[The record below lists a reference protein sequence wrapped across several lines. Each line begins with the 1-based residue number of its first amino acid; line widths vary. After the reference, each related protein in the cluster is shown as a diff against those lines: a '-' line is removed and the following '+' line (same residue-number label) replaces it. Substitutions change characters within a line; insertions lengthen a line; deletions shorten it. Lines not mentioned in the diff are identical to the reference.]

1 MPSGADVGKTLD
13 IADVA
18 ADWRNQGRRF
28 AMATVAETWGS
39 APRPVGSHLIV
50 DDSGHF
56 EGSVSGG
63 CVEGAVLTEAEDVI
77 RDGKPRFVSFGVA
90 DETAWRV
97 GLSCGGRISVLVQA
111 MTDATGSAGPL
122 VAAIAQS
129 RRRREPVAL
138 ATNVETGESSIH
150 DPSRVMPTGPLGS
163 ILGERLSSGIS
174 GLADTASGRFMI
186 TVYPPAP
193 RLILLGAVHITQ
205 ELAPMAKAAGFEVVV
220 IDPRHAFA
228 ESARFP
234 GVQMLPT
241 WPEEALPEIGIDRF
255 TAFAAL
261 THDPKIDD
269 PGIEAA
275 LSAGCFYIGALGSR
289 KTHERRMARLTERG
303 VAESALASIHAPIG
317 LAIGART
324 PAEIAVATLAEII
337 QAKASVR
344 QAKVE
349 AAA

>member
-1 MPSGADVGKTLD
+1 MPTGAADVGKTLD

-77 RDGKPRFVSFGVA
+77 RDGNPRFVSFGVA

-97 GLSCGGRISVLVQA
+97 GLSCGGRISVLIQT
-111 MTDATGSAGPL
+111 MSDATGSAGPL
-122 VAAIAQS
+122 VATIAQS
-129 RRRREPVAL
+129 RSRREPVAL
-138 ATNVETGESSIH
+138 ATNVETGDSSIH
-150 DPSRVMPTGPLGS
+150 HMSQVPTGALGLAAS
-163 ILGERLSSGIS
+163 ERLSSGVS
-174 GLADTASGRFMI
+174 GLAELASGRFMI

-193 RLILLGAVHITQ
+193 RLVLLGAVHISQ
-205 ELAPMAKAAGFEVVV
+205 ELAPMAKAAGFEVAV

-228 ESARFP
+228 EPARFP
-234 GVQMLPT
+234 GVQMLAT

-289 KTHERRMARLTERG
+289 KTHERRVARLTERG
-303 VAESALASIHAPIG
+303 ISETALATIHAPIG
-317 LAIGART
+317 LSIGART

-337 QAKASVR
+337 RAKAGAGR
-344 QAKVE
+344 AKVE

>member
-1 MPSGADVGKTLD
+1 MRTGADVGNNLD
-13 IADVA
+13 IADIA
-18 ADWRNQGRRF
+18 ADWRSQGRRF

-39 APRPVGSHLIV
+39 APRPVGSLLVV

-97 GLSCGGRISVLVQA
+97 GLSCGGRISVLIQA
-111 MTDATGSAGPL
+111 MSDVDGSAGSL
-122 VAAIAQS
+122 VAAIAES
-129 RRRREPVAL
+129 RQRRELIAL
-138 ATNVETGESSIH
+138 ATNVETGASSLH
-150 DPSRVMPTGPLGS
+150 DPTQTMPTGGLGLV
-163 ILGERLSSGIS
+163 LGERLASGVS
-174 GLADTASGRFMI
+174 GLAELASGRFMI

-193 RLILLGAVHITQ
+193 RLILLGAVHISQ
-205 ELAPMAKAAGFEVVV
+205 ELASMAKAAGFEVVV
-220 IDPRHAFA
+220 IDPRRAFA
-228 ESARFP
+228 DPKRLP
-234 GVQMLPT
+234 GVQVLT
-241 WPEEALPEIGIDRF
+241 AWPEEALPEIGIDRF

-275 LSAGCFYIGALGSR
+275 LSADCFYIGALGSR
-289 KTHERRMARLTERG
+289 KTHERRLARLTERG
-303 VAESALASIHAPIG
+303 VEEAALASIHAPIG

-337 QAKASVR
+337 QAKANR
-344 QAKVE
+344 RLAKVE